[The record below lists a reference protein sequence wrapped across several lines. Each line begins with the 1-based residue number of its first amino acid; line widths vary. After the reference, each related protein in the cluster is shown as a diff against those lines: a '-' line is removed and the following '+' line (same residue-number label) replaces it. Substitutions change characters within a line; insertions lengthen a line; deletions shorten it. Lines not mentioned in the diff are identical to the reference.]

1 MFIWRPSTQS
11 YETLETL
18 EARLESEL
26 INRSTAW
33 LVLSLNPARIILL
46 RSQLLISYLSPTFI
60 PLYPLKRRKR
70 CITQI
75 PLYPQIYTNTNSSF
89 LLHVPESLPNTH
101 QPSKTWIP
109 WVWRVNNSKA
119 SFHRPRACI
128 VDVSWC
134 QLSALRTEIKGYS
147 CILLFGTYWGIEL

>member
-33 LVLSLNPARIILL
+33 LVLSLNHARIILL

-101 QPSKTWIP
+101 QPRKLGFLGHEEFI
-109 WVWRVNNSKA
+109 SKA